1 MKQEPVVRTPV
12 VDGPLWCKLLATWS
26 QAWRMFL
33 DQFPRSHVQCWL
45 PRFLP
50 TLQEGNLQGFGCP
63 KFGHRRL
70 PRCLMQKMQWNDHF
84 IALFWLPRSVIW
96 GANVVG
102 LPSYETRQKT
112 GASLGTVANDGIQC
126 HTFMGPG
133 PFDDRAC
140 PSIFKSW
147 RVGWCH
153 IPQEVWLAR
162 VERTWPNL
170 RSESL
175 RASASCMI
183 VSLSF
188 LGKKS

>member
-1 MKQEPVVRTPV
+1 MDRCGASSWPLDLKPDVCFWISFQEATFSVGSQGSYLLCRRGIVR
-12 VDGPLWCKLLATWS
+12 S
-26 QAWRMFL
+26 
-33 DQFPRSHVQCWL
+33 
-45 PRFLP
+45 
-50 TLQEGNLQGFGCP
+50 
-63 KFGHRRL
+63 GHRRL

-112 GASLGTVANDGIQC
+112 GASLGTIANDGTQC
-126 HTFMGPG
+126 HTYMGPG

-162 VERTWPNL
+162 VERTWQNL

-175 RASASCMI
+175 SAAASCMI